1 MSSVFFRALELEDL
15 PFIHKWMN
23 DQEMLK
29 DAIGMKRPMS
39 MVECKEWLE
48 RRVKPDTYN
57 FWFAICLNDE
67 SKQIIGYTGV
77 NSIHYVNSS
86 ATCDAVVIGE
96 KEYRDGISWI
106 ETYLFIFDF
115 IFNKLHLNRFYGE
128 HSETQ
133 KTTSA
138 TEQLFFLTRE
148 GIGREALYM
157 HGRYINVVYKSL
169 LRREYL
175 KHLNNGEYE
184 LSSIIKRIKLLKKKN
199 I

>member
-1 MSSVFFRALELEDL
+1 MNSVFFRALEIEDL
-15 PFIHKWMN
+15 PYIYKWMN

-39 MVECKEWLE
+39 MSECREWLE
-48 RRVKPDTYN
+48 RRIKPNTYN

-77 NSIHYVNSS
+77 NNIHYINSS
-86 ATCDAVVIGE
+86 ATCEGVVIGE

-138 TEQLFFLTRE
+138 TEHLFFLTRE
-148 GIGREALYM
+148 GIGREAIYM
-157 HGRYINVVYKSL
+157 QGKYINVVFKSL
-169 LRREYL
+169 LRREYME
-175 KHLNNGEYE
+175 HLNNGDYE
-184 LSSIIKRIKLLKKKN
+184 LSSILKRLRLLKQKK
-199 I
+199 